1 MINTRSQPP
10 TPPLPPM
17 PSSSS
22 SSSSRHRAVGSSM
35 KDSILDRYE
44 MGDKIGE
51 GSFGIVYRAT
61 HKKSGAL
68 VRIMLLLYD
77 GRVATVDTK
86 IRVCTATL

>member
-1 MINTRSQPP
+1 MINTRVQPP
-10 TPPLPPM
+10 KSPLPPM

-22 SSSSRHRAVGSSM
+22 SSRSRMLGSSM